1 MDTEILNESLVI
13 FGCGYV
19 GLALAKECV
28 GFGWSVTA
36 LTRNPESA
44 RKAEEVGAHT
54 VLGNLQD
61 DHWWAKIPKG
71 VDHVVNCVG
80 ASSPTVE
87 GYQKSYL
94 QGMQSIIQMNKQRWD
109 TVRTHV
115 FTSSSSVYPQT
126 DGSIVDEESDTTG
139 ASARGQIL
147 LSAELCLEDSG
158 PFAACK
164 GVIRF
169 SGLYGPGRHLLV
181 DKIERGE
188 PMTGS
193 PDRILNL
200 LHRDDAVSSILAFS
214 ESLCFTGGIFNAS
227 DGQHATRGEIARWVA
242 QRLKV
247 PEPVFTGVG
256 DTRGGHRRV
265 DPPKFR
271 RFWDGNQ
278 SFLIFSRATKIFL
291 PVRSAKPFIRTMPGV
306 GKLLKQA
313 QKMQKLMEE
322 AQAKLSEEV
331 FEVSGGGGAVTIKI
345 SGQGEFQDLQLDAEF
360 SRKIRVCFE
369 AILQTVKDAAEQ
381 AKKKSDDAMG
391 SLTSGVQMPGFF

>member
-1 MDTEILNESLVI
+1 LDTKALNDSLVI
-13 FGCGYV
+13 FGCGYI

-28 GFGWSVTA
+28 DLGWSVTA
-36 LTRNPESA
+36 LTRNPNSA
-44 RKAEEVGAHT
+44 RKAEELGVRP
-54 VLGNLQD
+54 VVGNLQD
-61 DHWWAKIPKG
+61 SQWWSQIPTE

-87 GYQKSYL
+87 GYQQSYL
-94 QGMQSIIQMNKQRWD
+94 QGMQSIIQWIKQRGD
-109 TVRTHV
+109 PVRSLV

-126 DGSIVDEESDTTG
+126 DGSLVDEESDTSQ

-147 LSAELCLEDSG
+147 LSAERLCLEASG
-158 PFAACK
+158 PVAACK
-164 GVIRF
+164 AVIRF

-200 LHRDDAVSSILAFS
+200 LHRDDAVSSILTLLQRAS
-214 ESLCFTGGIFNAS
+214 VVTDGIFNAS

-265 DPPKFR
+265 DPSKISQVLGWKPKFPN
-271 RFWDGNQ
+271 FQ
-278 SFLIFSRATKIFL
+278 SGYEDFLASKI
-291 PVRSAKPFIRTMPGV
+291 G
-306 GKLLKQA
+306 
-313 QKMQKLMEE
+313 
-322 AQAKLSEEV
+322 
-331 FEVSGGGGAVTIKI
+331 
-345 SGQGEFQDLQLDAEF
+345 
-360 SRKIRVCFE
+360 
-369 AILQTVKDAAEQ
+369 
-381 AKKKSDDAMG
+381 
-391 SLTSGVQMPGFF
+391 

>member
-1 MDTEILNESLVI
+1 LDTETLNESLVI
-13 FGCGYV
+13 FGCGYI

-28 GFGWSVTA
+28 GLGWSVTA

-44 RKAEEVGAHT
+44 RNAEEIGAHT

-61 DHWWAKIPKG
+61 DHWWPKIPKG
-71 VDHVVNCVG
+71 VHHVVNCVG

-87 GYQKSYL
+87 GYQESYL
-94 QGMQSIIQMNKQRWD
+94 QGMQSIIQWIKQRGNP
-109 TVRTHV
+109 VRSLV

-126 DGSIVDEESDTTG
+126 DGSVVDEESDTSG

-147 LSAELCLEDSG
+147 LSAERLCLEASG
-158 PFAACK
+158 PVAACK

-193 PDRILNL
+193 ADRILNL
-200 LHRDDAVSSILAFS
+200 LHRDDAVSSILALLQRAS
-214 ESLCFTGGIFNAS
+214 AVTGGIFNAS

-265 DPPKFR
+265 DSTKISQVLGWKPKFPD
-271 RFWDGNQ
+271 FQ
-278 SFLIFSRATKIFL
+278 SGYEDFLASKI
-291 PVRSAKPFIRTMPGV
+291 G
-306 GKLLKQA
+306 
-313 QKMQKLMEE
+313 
-322 AQAKLSEEV
+322 
-331 FEVSGGGGAVTIKI
+331 
-345 SGQGEFQDLQLDAEF
+345 
-360 SRKIRVCFE
+360 
-369 AILQTVKDAAEQ
+369 
-381 AKKKSDDAMG
+381 
-391 SLTSGVQMPGFF
+391 

>member
-1 MDTEILNESLVI
+1 MDTKALNDSLVI
-13 FGCGYV
+13 FGCGYI

-28 GFGWSVTA
+28 DLGWSVTA
-36 LTRNPESA
+36 LTRNPDSA

-61 DHWWAKIPKG
+61 DHWWSKIPKG

-87 GYQKSYL
+87 GYQESYL
-94 QGMQSIIQMNKQRWD
+94 QGMQSIIQWIKQRGD
-109 TVRTHV
+109 PVRSLV

-126 DGSIVDEESDTTG
+126 DGSLVDEESDTSQ

-147 LSAELCLEDSG
+147 LSAERLCLEASESV
-158 PFAACK
+158 AVCK
-164 GVIRF
+164 AVIRF

-200 LHRDDAVSSILAFS
+200 LHRDDAVSSILALLQGS
-214 ESLCFTGGIFNAS
+214 SGVTGGIFNAS

-242 QRLKV
+242 QRLNV

-265 DPPKFR
+265 DPSKISQVLGWKPKFPD
-271 RFWDGNQ
+271 FQ
-278 SFLIFSRATKIFL
+278 SGYEDFLASKI
-291 PVRSAKPFIRTMPGV
+291 G
-306 GKLLKQA
+306 
-313 QKMQKLMEE
+313 
-322 AQAKLSEEV
+322 
-331 FEVSGGGGAVTIKI
+331 
-345 SGQGEFQDLQLDAEF
+345 
-360 SRKIRVCFE
+360 
-369 AILQTVKDAAEQ
+369 
-381 AKKKSDDAMG
+381 
-391 SLTSGVQMPGFF
+391 

>member
-1 MDTEILNESLVI
+1 LDTETLNESLVI

-28 GFGWSVTA
+28 GLGWSVTA

-44 RKAEEVGAHT
+44 RKAEVVGANT

-61 DHWWAKIPKG
+61 DHWWSKIPTG

-87 GYQKSYL
+87 GYQESYL
-94 QGMQSIIQMNKQRWD
+94 QGMQSIIQWIKQRGD
-109 TVRTHV
+109 PVRSLL

-126 DGSIVDEESDTTG
+126 GGSLVDEESDTTG

-147 LSAELCLEDSG
+147 LSAERLCLEATD
-158 PFAACK
+158 PVAACK

-200 LHRDDAVSSILAFS
+200 LHRADAVSSILSFLRGPS
-214 ESLCFTGGIFNAS
+214 GFKGGIFNAS

-242 QRLKV
+242 HKLKV

-265 DPPKFR
+265 DPSKISQVLGWEPKFPD
-271 RFWDGNQ
+271 FQ
-278 SFLIFSRATKIFL
+278 SGYEDFLASKI
-291 PVRSAKPFIRTMPGV
+291 G
-306 GKLLKQA
+306 
-313 QKMQKLMEE
+313 
-322 AQAKLSEEV
+322 
-331 FEVSGGGGAVTIKI
+331 
-345 SGQGEFQDLQLDAEF
+345 
-360 SRKIRVCFE
+360 
-369 AILQTVKDAAEQ
+369 
-381 AKKKSDDAMG
+381 
-391 SLTSGVQMPGFF
+391 